1 MLERAFAGA
10 AVMVRSST
18 RDGQLN
24 LVEVWG
30 DRNPGDFYLFNALT
44 RKADLV
50 FSRAEW
56 LDPAKMASTRAIAL
70 DARDGIHLHGYLT
83 LPPAASARKLPM
95 VVVPHGGP
103 LDRKS
108 TRLNSSH

>member
-1 MLERAFAGA
+1 MI
-10 AVMVRSST
+10 RSST
-18 RDGQLN
+18 LVGQLI
-24 LVEVWG
+24 LVDVWCY
-30 DRNPGDFYLFNALT
+30 RNPGDFYLFNART
-44 RKADLV
+44 RKADLL
-50 FSRAEW
+50 FSRSEW

-95 VVVPHGGP
+95 VVVPQ
-103 LDRKS
+103 DRKS